1 MAMKIAGRVAIAASA
16 ATIALAPFAGLA
28 QAQDKNVEVGFED
41 TVDVGPGLP
50 TGQGGSDSKGPA
62 VVGPSKES
70 PAPAPAPAPKA
81 ESPAPAPAPKV
92 ESPAP
97 APAPQAEAP
106 APAPAPAP
114 AEGEGKP
121 MENVVVDDA
130 DDVQEDAPAPAPV
143 ESPSDQDETA
153 DDNASA
159 NTGSAAYDSG
169 NLYAPQ
175 LAQTGAPLLGF
186 AGAGIASAFAA
197 GFASR
202 TRRNK

>member
-81 ESPAPAPAPKV
+81 ESPAPAPAPEV

-97 APAPQAEAP
+97 APAPAPQVEAP
-106 APAPAPAP
+106 APAPD
-114 AEGEGKP
+114 EGEGKP
-121 MENVVVDDA
+121 MENVVVDDDA
-130 DDVQEDAPAPAPV
+130 DDVQEEAPAPV
-143 ESPSDQDETA
+143 EPSSGQDESA
-153 DDNASA
+153 DDSASA

-175 LAQTGAPLLGF
+175 LAQTGAPLLGL
-186 AGAGIASAFAA
+186 AGAGVASAFAA

-202 TRRNK
+202 ARRNK